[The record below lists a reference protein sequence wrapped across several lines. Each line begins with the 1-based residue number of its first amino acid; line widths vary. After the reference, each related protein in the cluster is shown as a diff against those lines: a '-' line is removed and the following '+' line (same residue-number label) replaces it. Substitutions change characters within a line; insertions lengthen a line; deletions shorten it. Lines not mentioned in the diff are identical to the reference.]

1 MAASTRRACGAW
13 LAMVLLAGCAS
24 GPLVPWSTEGVPL
37 ARVPADRAGV
47 TDARG
52 TFRRLFCA
60 EAGVADSPE
69 DCERLMP
76 RLAGEPAA
84 VERPVKPATAGPL
97 RRVLFVPGLWSD
109 CVRGLT
115 ETERLLRDAFA
126 SGGRDFA
133 VVNVDGT
140 SSSAG
145 NADTIRRAVL
155 ATSGDA
161 RDTVLIG
168 HSKGAVDILVAL
180 DVHPELQQRV
190 AAVVSVA
197 GAIGGSPLATRA
209 PRMLVTLARNAPGL
223 KCQEGDGLA
232 LESLDP
238 VERHAWLASHRL
250 PPGVRAYSL
259 VAFPAPDRI
268 SRGLFVS
275 YSLLSNIDA
284 RNDGQL
290 LAHDQMI
297 PGSTLL
303 GYANA
308 DHWAIATE
316 VSQALQGLPRGVAN
330 RNDFPRAAMLRAI
343 VAFVAADLVADD
355 SHGAAVPARRAA
367 MPFERTTHV
376 D

>member
-1 MAASTRRACGAW
+1 MIPSSTRRASGAL
-13 LAMVLLAGCAS
+13 LAGAILAGCAA
-24 GPLVPWSTEGVPL
+24 GPLVPWSTQGVPL
-37 ARVPADRAGV
+37 VRVPAERAGV

-60 EAGVADSPE
+60 EAGTLESPA

-76 RLAGEPAA
+76 RLAGEP
-84 VERPVKPATAGPL
+84 PALEPSAQKATEGSL
-97 RRVLFVPGLWSD
+97 KRVLFVPGLWSD
-109 CVRGLT
+109 CVRSLT
-115 ETERLLRDAFA
+115 ETERLLRDAFG
-126 SGGRDFA
+126 SGGQSFA

-155 ATSGDA
+155 ATMGDA
-161 RDTVLIG
+161 QDTVLIG

-180 DVHPELQQRV
+180 DVHPELRNRV

-209 PRMLVTLARNAPGL
+209 PRMLVTLARHAPGL
-223 KCQEGDGLA
+223 KCRDGDGLA

-238 VERHAWLASHRL
+238 VQRQAWLANHRL
-250 PPGVRAYSL
+250 PPEVRTYSL

-268 SRGLFVS
+268 SRGLFAS
-275 YSLLSNIDA
+275 HSLLSNIDA

-290 LAHDQMI
+290 LAQDQMI

-316 VSQALQGLPRGVAN
+316 VTQALHGVPRGVAN

-343 VAFVAADLVADD
+343 FAFVAADLVA
-355 SHGAAVPARRAA
+355 GVP
-367 MPFERTTHV
+367 H